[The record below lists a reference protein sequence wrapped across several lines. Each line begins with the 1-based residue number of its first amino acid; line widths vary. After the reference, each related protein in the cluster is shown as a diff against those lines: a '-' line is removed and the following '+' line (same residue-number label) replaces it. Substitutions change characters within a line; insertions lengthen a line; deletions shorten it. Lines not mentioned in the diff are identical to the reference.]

1 MNRLLTTNGNY
12 PVQGISPGREFSIAV
27 SGTFASGVV
36 KAQYATAAPVKATL
50 TIDDNEDADAI
61 ILTASDAGTQGN
73 EITLAITVPST
84 PSATLAITQTDR
96 DFIITTATDAG
107 DAAAVT
113 IGAGE
118 NGEVEIT
125 RDDEGS
131 QGNSWDVVVIDPG
144 TISGALSATTSFANA
159 RPRLVI
165 TLGTDS
171 ETDPDDAKNTA
182 TLVAAAVNAIAGFA
196 ATASGTGEDA
206 IPETAVTAFEGGGDN
221 AANTSTVADV
231 FAALQSQIFAPH
243 LTVALAN
250 DADTDE
256 LIKPLTETALT
267 GGTAGTFVDFTG
279 DNAISFSAAGEL
291 IGTNPG
297 ILPVININLGSAT
310 GSTSIRTIVTELP
323 E

>member
-27 SGTFASGVV
+27 SGTFASGVI
-36 KAQYATAAPVKATL
+36 KAQYATAGPVQAAITL
-50 TIDDNEDADAI
+50 EDVDAENAIDI
-61 ILTASDAGTQGN
+61 TAKDAGTFGN
-73 EITLAITVPST
+73 SITLEVSEPTDAN
-84 PSATLAITQTDR
+84 ATLSVVKTGLNVVVN
-96 DFIITTATDAG
+96 TATDAG

-113 IGAGE
+113 IGTGE

-125 RDDEGS
+125 RDDEGP
-131 QGNSWDVVVIDPG
+131 QGNLWDVVVIDPG
-144 TISGALSATTSFANA
+144 TVSGALSATTSFANA

-171 ETDPDDAKNTA
+171 ETDPDDTKNTA

-256 LIKPLTETALT
+256 LIKPLAETALT
-267 GGTAGTFVDFTG
+267 GGTAGTFTDFTG

-297 ILPVININLGSAT
+297 VLPVININIASAT